1 MMTTTANIVH
11 IGGALSL
18 IIVAAIIIV
27 GQCWW

>member
-1 MMTTTANIVH
+1 MTTTANIVH

-18 IIVAAIIIV
+18 IIVAAIIV